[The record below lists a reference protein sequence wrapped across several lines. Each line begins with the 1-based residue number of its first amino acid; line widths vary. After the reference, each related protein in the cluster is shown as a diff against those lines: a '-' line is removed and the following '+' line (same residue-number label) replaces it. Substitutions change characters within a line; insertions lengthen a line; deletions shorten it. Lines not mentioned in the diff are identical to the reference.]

1 VSNPASERAIVGAGS
16 AKPTYP
22 IASVDSALRLILLL
36 VERGQ
41 LRVAEASREIDV
53 ARSTAHRLLQM
64 LAYYGFAQQ
73 EPVSKLYT
81 PGPELVKAGLKAVH
95 NLEPRAVARPFI
107 EALVA
112 QLGETVHLSGGVGDL
127 LTCFD
132 SVESSRAVRVGG
144 RIGVVF
150 PWHASAAGR
159 ALLAQMPVDRVAMLI
174 APELAQLR
182 VSTELPLEREL
193 EATRER
199 GYAIQYGEF
208 EPEVSSVAAAIGDG
222 GRATY
227 AICVAI
233 PTTRVAE
240 ADIPRL
246 GQAAR
251 DCADAIAQA
260 LSSKPTLAA
269 IGPRIAAP

>member
-1 VSNPASERAIVGAGS
+1 MSQPVTEQVTIAAAS

-22 IASVDSALRLILLL
+22 IASVDSALRLMLLL

-41 LRVAEASREIDV
+41 LRVADAGRELDV

-64 LAYYGFAQQ
+64 LAYYGFAEQ
-73 EPVSKLYT
+73 EPVSKVYT
-81 PGPELVKAGLKAVH
+81 AGPELIKAGLQAVH
-95 NLEPRAVARPFI
+95 NLEPRAVARPYI

-112 QLGETVHLSGGVGDL
+112 ELGETVHLSGCVGDL

-159 ALLAQMPVDRVAMLI
+159 ALLAQMPAARVATLL
-174 APELAQLR
+174 APELEQMR
-182 VSTELPLEREL
+182 VSTELPLEQEL
-193 EATRER
+193 AATRER
-199 GYAIQYGEF
+199 GYAIQFGEF

-222 GRATY
+222 SRASY
-227 AICVAI
+227 AVCVCV
-233 PTTRVAE
+233 PTTRVA
-240 ADIPRL
+240 ATDIPRL
-246 GQAAR
+246 GTAAR
-251 DCADAIAQA
+251 ECADAIAVA
-260 LSSKPTLAA
+260 LTRKPATPAREPLAA
-269 IGPRIAAP
+269 R

>member
-1 VSNPASERAIVGAGS
+1 M
-16 AKPTYP
+16 
-22 IASVDSALRLILLL
+22 LLL

-73 EPVSKLYT
+73 EPVSKVYT
-81 PGPELVKAGLKAVH
+81 PGPELVKAGLQAVH

-112 QLGETVHLSGGVGDL
+112 ELGETVHLSGAVADL

-132 SVESSRAVRVGG
+132 SVESTRAVRVGG

-159 ALLAQMPVDRVAMLI
+159 ALLAQMPSERIDALVAR
-174 APELAQLR
+174 ELEQQP
-182 VSTELPLEREL
+182 VSTALPLEEEL
-193 EATRER
+193 AATRER

-208 EPEVSSVAAAIGDG
+208 EAEVSSVAAAIGEG
-222 GRATY
+222 GSATY
-227 AICVAI
+227 AVCVAV
-233 PTTRVAE
+233 PTTRIVAS
-240 ADIPRL
+240 DVPRL

-251 DCADAIAQA
+251 ECADAIARA
-260 LSSKPTLAA
+260 LSSKPAVPT
-269 IGPRIAAP
+269 IGPRISGV